1 LTRRK
6 TIPAASPTGS
16 SLARSES
23 ALAHRAGGALGSPQ
37 TPPLAQSILEL
48 VGATPMLRLNRYA
61 APGGAGI
68 YAKLEFLNP
77 GGSVKDRAALGMV
90 DAAEA
95 EGRLRP
101 GATIIEPTAGNTG
114 VGLALIGI
122 SRGYR
127 VILVVPE
134 KFVGPKTAVMKVL
147 GAEVILTPTEDGIQ
161 GAIAKAQQIA
171 AGLPGS
177 FVPQQFE
184 NPANPE
190 FHYRTTAVEVEE
202 QLGRI
207 PDAVVI
213 GAGTGGTFTGL
224 ARYFKEREPRTRAVL
239 VEPQGSIWGGGPP
252 GPHKVE
258 GIGNS
263 FWPGAL
269 DRSLVD
275 EVRTVTDDDAFAAV
289 RELARR
295 EGLLVGGSSG
305 AAAHAAREV
314 ARGLPPSA
322 TVVTVMAD
330 GFERYLGKGVFE
342 NL

>member
-1 LTRRK
+1 MAHRK
-6 TIPAASPTGS
+6 TSPSRTAAT
-16 SLARSES
+16 A
-23 ALAHRAGGALGSPQ
+23 A
-37 TPPLAQSILEL
+37 PPLAQSILEL

-61 APGGAGI
+61 PAGGAGI

-147 GAEVILTPTEDGIQ
+147 GAEVILTPTEAGIQ
-161 GAIAKAQQIA
+161 GAIAKAHDIA

-177 FVPQQFE
+177 YVPQQFE

-190 FHYRTTAVEVEE
+190 FHYRTTAVEIED
-202 QLGRI
+202 QLGRS
-207 PDAVVI
+207 PDAIVI

-224 ARYFKEREPRTRAVL
+224 ARYFKEREPRMRAVL
-239 VEPQGSIWGGGPP
+239 VEPQGSVWGGGPP

-269 DRSLVD
+269 DRSLID
-275 EVRTVTDDDAFAAV
+275 EVRTVKDNDAFTAV
-289 RELARR
+289 RELART

-314 ARGLPPSA
+314 ARAMPPSA
-322 TVVTVMAD
+322 VVVTVLAD

>member
-1 LTRRK
+1 MKRPVPET
-6 TIPAASPTGS
+6 PATLPAVADSV
-16 SLARSES
+16 LALIGR
-23 ALAHRAGGALGSPQ
+23 
-37 TPPLAQSILEL
+37 
-48 VGATPMLRLNRYA
+48 TPMLRLQRFS
-61 APGGAGI
+61 PEGGAAI

-77 GGSVKDRAALGMV
+77 GGSVKDRAALGMI

-95 EGRLRP
+95 AGRLRP
-101 GATIIEPTAGNTG
+101 GDTIIEPTAGNTG

-127 VILVVPE
+127 VVVVVPE
-134 KFVGPKTAVMKVL
+134 KFVGPKTAVMSVL
-147 GAEVILTPTEDGIQ
+147 GAEVVLTPTERGIQ
-161 GAIAKAQQIA
+161 GAIERARELAQ
-171 AGLPGS
+171 GLPRA

-184 NPANPE
+184 NPANPD
-190 FHYRTTAVEVEE
+190 FHERTTAVEIHE
-202 QLGRI
+202 QLGRV
-207 PDAVVI
+207 PEALVI

-224 ARYFKEREPRTRAVL
+224 ARYFKQRGPEVRAVL
-239 VEPQGSIWGGGPP
+239 VEPQGSVWGGGAP

-263 FWPGAL
+263 FWPASL
-269 DRSLVD
+269 DRSLID
-275 EVRTVTDDDAFAAV
+275 EIRTVADDDSFAAV

-314 ARGLPPSA
+314 ARLLGPEA
-322 TVVTVMAD
+322 TVVTVFAD

>member
-1 LTRRK
+1 LKDSVTTVKARD
-6 TIPAASPTGS
+6 AA
-16 SLARSES
+16 ES
-23 ALAHRAGGALGSPQ
+23 VLDLIGR
-37 TPPLAQSILEL
+37 TPLLH
-48 VGATPMLRLNRYA
+48 LNRYR
-61 APGGAGI
+61 PRGGGEI

-77 GGSVKDRAALGMV
+77 GGSVKDRAALGMI

-95 EGRLRP
+95 EGRLLP
-101 GATIIEPTAGNTG
+101 GGTIIEPTAGNTG
-114 VGLALIGI
+114 VGLALIGV

-134 KFVGPKTAVMKVL
+134 KFVGPKTIVMGVL
-147 GAEVILTPTEDGIQ
+147 GAEVVLTPTEQGMQ
-161 GAIAKAQQIA
+161 GAIAKARDIA
-171 AGLPGS
+171 SQMEGAY
-177 FVPQQFE
+177 VPQQFD

-190 FHYRTTAVEVEE
+190 FHHRTTAVEAHE
-202 QLGRI
+202 QLGWC
-207 PDAVVI
+207 PDALVI

-224 ARYFKEREPRTRAVL
+224 ARYFKSHSPEMRAVL

-263 FWPGAL
+263 FWPAAL

-275 EVRTVTDDDAFAAV
+275 EVQTVSDADAFSAV
-289 RELARR
+289 RALART

-305 AAAHAAREV
+305 AAAHAARDIASRLGPR
-314 ARGLPPSA
+314 ARVL
-322 TVVTVMAD
+322 TVFAD

>member
-1 LTRRK
+1 MSRPSPTSQGLR
-6 TIPAASPTGS
+6 PAAATV
-16 SLARSES
+16 ENV
-23 ALAHRAGGALGSPQ
+23 
-37 TPPLAQSILEL
+37 LEL
-48 VGATPMLRLNRYA
+48 VGQTPLLHLNRFRPEGVA
-61 APGGAGI
+61 EI

-77 GGSVKDRAALGMV
+77 GGSVKDRAALGMIEV
-90 DAAEA
+90 AEA
-95 EGRLRP
+95 AGRLQP

-134 KFVGPKTAVMKVL
+134 KFVGPKTAVMGVL
-147 GAEVILTPTEDGIQ
+147 GAEVVLTPTEQGIQ
-161 GAIAKAQQIA
+161 GAIARARELASGIA
-171 AGLPGS
+171 GA

-190 FHYRTTAVEVEE
+190 FHYRTTAVEIHE
-202 QLGRI
+202 QLGRV
-207 PDAVVI
+207 PDALVL
-213 GAGTGGTFTGL
+213 GAGTGGTFTGV
-224 ARYFKEREPRTRAVL
+224 ARYFKERSATLRAVV
-239 VEPQGSIWGGGPP
+239 VEPQGSVWGGGPA

-263 FWPGAL
+263 FWPAAL
-269 DRSLVD
+269 ERSLVD
-275 EVRTVTDDDAFAAV
+275 EVRTVSDDDAFATV
-289 RELARR
+289 RELARS

-305 AAAHAAREV
+305 AAAFAAREV
-314 ARGLPPSA
+314 ARQLGSGRR
-322 TVVTVMAD
+322 VVTLFAD

>member
-1 LTRRK
+1 MRRVL
-6 TIPAASPTGS
+6 PERP
-16 SLARSES
+16 RSTLS
-23 ALAHRAGGALGSPQ
+23 GV
-37 TPPLAQSILEL
+37 AQSVLEL
-48 VGATPMLRLNRYA
+48 IGRTPMLRLRRFS
-61 APGGAGI
+61 PEGGASI

-77 GGSVKDRAALGMV
+77 GGSVKDRAALGMI

-101 GATIIEPTAGNTG
+101 GDTIIEPTAGNTG

-127 VILVVPE
+127 VIVVVPE
-134 KFVGPKTAVMKVL
+134 KFVGPKTAVMTVL
-147 GAEVILTPTEDGIQ
+147 GAEIVLTPTEKGIQ
-161 GAIAKAQQIA
+161 GAIAKARELA
-171 AGLPGS
+171 HSLGA
-177 FVPQQFE
+177 FVPQQFD
-184 NPANPE
+184 NPANPD
-190 FHYRTTAVEVEE
+190 FHERTTAVEIHE
-202 QLGRI
+202 QLGRA
-207 PDAVVI
+207 PDALVL
-213 GAGTGGTFTGL
+213 GAGTGGTFTGV
-224 ARYFKEREPRTRAVL
+224 ARYFKRQDPEVKAVL
-239 VEPQGSIWGGGPP
+239 VEPQGSVWGGGAP

-269 DRSLVD
+269 DRSMVD
-275 EVRTVTDDDAFAAV
+275 EVRTVSDDDAFAAV
-289 RELARR
+289 RALARR

-314 ARGLPPSA
+314 AQRLPPDA
-322 TVVTVMAD
+322 AVVTVFAD

>member
-1 LTRRK
+1 MAPRK
-6 TIPAASPTGS
+6 PSPSAAPT
-16 SLARSES
+16 A
-23 ALAHRAGGALGSPQ
+23 A
-37 TPPLAQSILEL
+37 PPLAQSILEL
-48 VGATPMLRLNRYA
+48 VGRTPLLRLNRYA
-61 APGGAGI
+61 PAGAAGI
-68 YAKLEFLNP
+68 FAKLEFLNP

-90 DAAEA
+90 EAAEA
-95 EGRLRP
+95 SGRLRP

-114 VGLALIGI
+114 VGLALIGV

-134 KFVGPKTAVMKVL
+134 KFAGPKTAVMKVL
-147 GAEVILTPTEDGIQ
+147 GAEVILTPTEAGIQ
-161 GAIAKAQQIA
+161 GAIAKAQA
-171 AGLPGS
+171 LAVRLPGS
-177 FVPQQFE
+177 YVPQQFE

-190 FHYRTTAVEVEE
+190 FHYRTTAVEIEE
-202 QLGRI
+202 QLGGN

-239 VEPQGSIWGGGPP
+239 VEPQGSIWGGGAP

-269 DRSLVD
+269 DRTLVD
-275 EVRTVTDDDAFAAV
+275 EVRTVSDDDAFASV
-289 RELARR
+289 RELART

-305 AAAHAAREV
+305 AAAHAARDV
-314 ARGLPPSA
+314 ARRLPPSA
-322 TVVTVMAD
+322 AVVTVLAD

>member
-1 LTRRK
+1 MKRT
-6 TIPAASPTGS
+6 
-16 SLARSES
+16 
-23 ALAHRAGGALGSPQ
+23 ALATAAVAKGA
-37 TPPLAQSILEL
+37 AQSILDL
-48 VGATPMLRLNRYA
+48 VGETPLLRLGRFS
-61 APGGAGI
+61 PEDGAEI

-77 GGSVKDRAALGMV
+77 GGSVKDRAALGMI

-95 EGRLRP
+95 AGRLKP
-101 GATIIEPTAGNTG
+101 GGTIIEPTAGNTG

-134 KFVGPKTAVMKVL
+134 KFAGAKTAVMGVL
-147 GAEVILTPTEDGIQ
+147 GAEVILTPTEKGITE
-161 GAIAKAQQIA
+161 AIARARALAETI
-171 AGLPGS
+171 PGA

-190 FHYRTTAVEVEE
+190 IHYRTTAAEIHE
-202 QLGRI
+202 QLGRL
-207 PDAVVI
+207 PDAVVL
-213 GAGTGGTFTGL
+213 GAGTGGTFTGV
-224 ARYFKEREPRTRAVL
+224 ARYFKERDPQVRAVL
-239 VEPQGSIWGGGPP
+239 AEPKGSIWGGGPA

-269 DRSLVD
+269 DRSLID
-275 EVRTVTDDDAFAAV
+275 EIMTVDDDTSFATV
-289 RELARR
+289 KELARR
-295 EGLLVGGSSG
+295 EGLLVGGSAG
-305 AAAHAAREV
+305 TAAHVAREV
-314 ARGLPPSA
+314 ARRMEPGSV
-322 TVVTVMAD
+322 VVTLFPD